1 MVLVKLYM
9 FYLFCTP
16 HIYDYGI
23 KRGEIQEESDF
34 TVKFILDILKNV
46 LTIDGKCVRLF
57 LA

>member
-1 MVLVKLYM
+1 M

-34 TVKFILDILKNV
+34 MVKFILDILKNV